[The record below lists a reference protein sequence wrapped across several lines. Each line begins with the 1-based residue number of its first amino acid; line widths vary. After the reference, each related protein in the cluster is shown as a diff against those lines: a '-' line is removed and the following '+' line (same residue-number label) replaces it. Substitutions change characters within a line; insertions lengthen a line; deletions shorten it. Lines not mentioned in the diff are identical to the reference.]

1 MEAGDLLGGSGRI
14 HREDDGVS
22 GLGGCSG
29 VVRRDEILAIF

>member
-22 GLGGCSG
+22 GLGGSSG
-29 VVRRDEILAIF
+29 GGEKG